1 MNWDAIAAISEA
13 AGAVT
18 ILISLIYV
26 GVQIRQST
34 KQFSRSIEA
43 SQLAAFERNIE
54 SGNRVRELL
63 LLHPELADLM
73 LRGFDS
79 QDNLQKLEKFRFG
92 MLIRNIFSSMQG
104 GYIRHLA
111 LDHDPEGFEGG
122 TRILDDLLANP
133 GVREWLEANEP
144 DWRSEFRALVD
155 ARLEAATI
163 RNVDA
168 DPGVEPS
175 S

>member
-1 MNWDAIAAISEA
+1 LNWEAIAAISEA
-13 AGAVT
+13 AGALA
-18 ILISLIYV
+18 ILVSLIYV

-34 KQFSRSIEA
+34 QQFSRSIEA
-43 SQLAAFERNIE
+43 RQLAAFERNIE

-79 QDNLQKLEKFRFG
+79 QDNLQDLEKFRFSL
-92 MLIRNIFSSMQG
+92 LIRNIFSSMQG

-111 LDHDPEGFEGG
+111 LDHDPEAFVGG
-122 TRILDDLLANP
+122 TRILDELLANP
-133 GVREWLEANEP
+133 GVREWLESYEP

-155 ARLEAATI
+155 ARLEATMI
-163 RNVDA
+163 QETDA
-168 DPGVEPS
+168 DPGVEPNS
-175 S
+175 